1 MQKIVLLGA
10 GGHAVACIDVIEQC
24 KKYSIAGLIGK
35 KEQMAS
41 KVLGYSILGTDKEL
55 KKISQKIKNAII
67 SVGQIKTPKTRINLY
82 KKAIE
87 AGFKLPIVKSPYAY
101 VSPLAKIGEG
111 TIIMHGAIV
120 NANAVVGKNCI
131 LNTKC
136 IIEHDTVGRDH
147 CHVST
152 GAILNG
158 KVSLG
163 KGSFVGSGSVV
174 REEVKIGSN
183 CVVSANIFLRQS
195 LAPDTV
201 YFKKYE

>member
-10 GGHAVACIDVIEQC
+10 GGHAHSCIDVIEQC

-35 KEQMAS
+35 KEQMMS
-41 KVLGYSILGTDKEL
+41 EVLGYPLLGTDEEL
-55 KKISQKIKNAII
+55 KKISKKIKNAII
-67 SVGQIKTPKTRINLY
+67 SVGQIKTPKLRINLY

-87 AGFKLPIVKSPYAY
+87 AGFELPIVQSPYAY

-120 NANAVVGKNCI
+120 NANAVIGKNCI

-136 IIEHDTVGRDH
+136 IIEHDAVVDDH

-158 KVSLG
+158 KVFLG
-163 KGSFVGSGSVV
+163 RGSFVGSGSVIKEKV
-174 REEVKIGSN
+174 NIGN
-183 CVVSANIFLRQS
+183 YCVISANTFLNKS
-195 LAPDTV
+195 LTTGTI
-201 YFKKYE
+201 YKK